1 MLLSEDNLKKLI
13 FALSAAILMIIG
25 LLYGCSAAE
34 VKGNAVVCAAFPQY
48 DLARR
53 ICGDCIDVIMLLP
66 CGSEA
71 HDFEPSAKD
80 IKTVAAS
87 SLFIYNGGESDSW
100 IDRVL
105 EGAGDVNAVSLID
118 CCTSPLYVD
127 GEDGREQDEHIWTSP
142 KNALIMAEKIY
153 KSLTAVYPDKAES
166 LESNYNS
173 LVTSLK
179 ELDAEC
185 AALSESLKG
194 RTVIIGDRNPFGY
207 FARDYGISMA
217 SAFHGCGHDS
227 EPSAAE
233 LKELINTAKADGAKK
248 VFYVDFSGG
257 KIARTV
263 AEELDA
269 EVLHLNSCHNV
280 TPEDF
285 KNKSYCDLMRD
296 NIKALSG
303 VCNAAD

>member
-1 MLLSEDNLKKLI
+1 MKKRF
-13 FALSAAILMIIG
+13 FALTAAILASIG
-25 LLYGCSAAE
+25 LFYGCSAAE
-34 VKGNAVVCAAFPQY
+34 ETKNAVVCAAFPQY
-48 DLARR
+48 DFARR
-53 ICGDCIDVIMLLP
+53 ICGDDIDVMMLLP
-66 CGSEA
+66 CGSDA

-105 EGAGDVNAVSLID
+105 ASAGDVNAVSLID

-127 GEDGREQDEHIWTSP
+127 GENGKEKDEHIWTSP

-153 KSLTAVYPDKAES
+153 RSLLSVYPDKAEI

-173 LVTSLK
+173 LVVSLK

-185 AALSESLKG
+185 AELSETLKG
-194 RTVIIGDRNPFGY
+194 RTVIIGDRDPFGY
-207 FARDYGISMA
+207 FARDYGINMA

-233 LKELINTAKADGAKK
+233 LKELINTAKADGAEK

-263 AEELDA
+263 AEELGA

-280 TPEDF
+280 MPEDF
-285 KNKSYCDLMRD
+285 KNKSYCDLMRE